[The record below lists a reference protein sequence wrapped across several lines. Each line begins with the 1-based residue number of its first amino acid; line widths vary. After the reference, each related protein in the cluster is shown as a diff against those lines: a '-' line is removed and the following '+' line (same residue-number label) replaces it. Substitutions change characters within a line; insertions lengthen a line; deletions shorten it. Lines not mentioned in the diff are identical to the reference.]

1 MTKKDYELI
10 AAVLLANV
18 TGQKE
23 LGFERIVE
31 SLFTVAEEL
40 ATEFEVENPRFQRQ
54 RFLLACGVKR

>member
-1 MTKKDYELI
+1 MTKKHYEVV
-10 AAVLLANV
+10 ASVLLANI

-40 ATEFEVENPRFQRQ
+40 ATEFEIDNPRFQRE